1 MHGLF
6 LNLFAIM
13 ENKISKVGVFTSGGD
28 APGMNAAIRAV
39 VRAAIY
45 YNKEVYGIMRGY
57 EGMIDDEIVK
67 LGARSVGNIIQR
79 GGTILKSA
87 RSEEFRTPE
96 GRAKAYQNLKRHGI
110 DSLIAIGGD
119 GTFTGLHKF
128 YEEFNIPSIC
138 VPGTI
143 DNDLAGTDY
152 TIGYDTATNTAVEA
166 IDKIRDTALSHNR
179 LFFIE
184 VMGRNSG
191 YIAINSGIAGG
202 AVAIIIPEEQQSF
215 EQLYELIT
223 KGGKTNKKSSL
234 VVVAEGSKIGGANEL
249 AKKVAERSSYFDI
262 KVTILGHLQRGGA
275 PTYFDRVLASRMGI
289 AAVEGLLRGEN
300 DVMVGVRNNAIV
312 YNKFDVIMSHHHEI
326 DSESLRIAK
335 ILSI

>member
-1 MHGLF
+1 
-6 LNLFAIM
+6 
-13 ENKISKVGVFTSGGD
+13 
-28 APGMNAAIRAV
+28 
-39 VRAAIY
+39 
-45 YNKEVYGIMRGY
+45 
-57 EGMIDDEIVK
+57 

-87 RSEEFRTPE
+87 RSQTFRTPE
-96 GRAKAYQNLKRHGI
+96 GRKKAYEKLKHEGI
-110 DSLIAIGGD
+110 DALVAIGGD

-128 YEEFNIPSIC
+128 YEEYQVPSVCI
-138 VPGTI
+138 PGTI
-143 DNDLAGTDY
+143 DNDLPGTDY

-166 IDKIRDTALSHNR
+166 IDRIRDTALSHNR
-179 LFFIE
+179 LFFVE

-202 AVAIIIPEEQQSF
+202 ATAIIIPEENMSF
-215 EQLYELIT
+215 DDLFNMLGADKET
-223 KGGKTNKKSSL
+223 SKKSNL
-234 VVVAEGSKIGGANEL
+234 VVVAEGSKIGDANTL

-289 AAVEGLLRGEN
+289 AAVEGLLAGQK
-300 DVMVGVRNNAIV
+300 DVMVGIKDNKIV
-312 YNKFDVIMSHHHEI
+312 YNDFNLIMTNKHDI